1 MIDKYMSGK
10 LRIVSFFA
18 MILVVFR
25 HAYNLGEEVNIAKK
39 TGYSFFMQVFI
50 SSGFTSIAVPVFFV
64 ISGYLLFLNKKQ
76 SFIGYKLILSK
87 RFSSLVI
94 PYLFWTISWLLFYLF
109 KDIFLTKHC
118 TDCTFEDFLINIFI
132 TPIPLQFWFIR
143 DLFILVVLSPIIYYL
158 IKFSRGLI
166 LVVFAVI
173 WFLNLLIPLNE
184 SIALLFFAIGSFLGI
199 NEVNINIKSSVN
211 YGRSFIILW
220 LFTIY
225 FQTLFIYI
233 TDQNVSVLKIIQNNF
248 FLNALDKIGILIG
261 LFGVWSFY
269 DILFKDVDVQ
279 NLKWFSLTEFSFF
292 IFAFHLPILW
302 IIPHWFYGLVG
313 KNNFSMLIYILASTV
328 LIIFSLLLGKY
339 LKRIMPILFGII
351 TGGR

>member
-109 KDIFLTKHC
+109 KDIFLTK
-118 TDCTFEDFLINIFI
+118 
-132 TPIPLQFWFIR
+132 
-143 DLFILVVLSPIIYYL
+143 
-158 IKFSRGLI
+158 
-166 LVVFAVI
+166 
-173 WFLNLLIPLNE
+173 
-184 SIALLFFAIGSFLGI
+184 IGRAH
-199 NEVNINIKSSVN
+199 V
-211 YGRSFIILW
+211 
-220 LFTIY
+220 
-225 FQTLFIYI
+225 
-233 TDQNVSVLKIIQNNF
+233 
-248 FLNALDKIGILIG
+248 
-261 LFGVWSFY
+261 
-269 DILFKDVDVQ
+269 
-279 NLKWFSLTEFSFF
+279 
-292 IFAFHLPILW
+292 
-302 IIPHWFYGLVG
+302 
-313 KNNFSMLIYILASTV
+313 
-328 LIIFSLLLGKY
+328 
-339 LKRIMPILFGII
+339 
-351 TGGR
+351 